1 MKAEIEVIR
10 PGLFSTIQDMGRTG
24 YLKYGVP
31 LSGVMDKY
39 AAKTG
44 NLLLQNPMNA
54 AVLEITI
61 TGPTLLFHGPA
72 KIALS
77 GADFSPEINGNSV
90 SHNSVL
96 SVEVGDELSFGR
108 RLYGCRCYLSIS
120 GGFQTEKVLGSRSWY
135 EEITTQ
141 SKLERGDKLKFDPS
155 ERQLKDTR
163 SSLKAD
169 TEYIERTD
177 VQGYPGPE
185 YHLLSEQA
193 REFLRN
199 FKFSVS
205 KNISRMAIQLSEELQ
220 NSLDPILTGPVLPGT
235 VQLTPSGRLI
245 ILMRDCQT
253 TGGYPRVLQ
262 ISEKGMDTL
271 AQKTENNEI
280 SFQF

>member
-44 NLLLQNPMNA
+44 NLLLQNPGTA
-54 AVLEITI
+54 AVLELTI

-72 KIALS
+72 GIALS
-77 GADFSPEINGNSV
+77 GADFSPRINGKSV
-90 SHNSVL
+90 PHNSVL
-96 SVEVGDELSFGR
+96 NVGIGDELSFGR
-108 RLYGCRCYLSIS
+108 RRYGCRSYLSIQ

-135 EEITTQ
+135 EEITPQ
-141 SKLERGDKLKFDPS
+141 SKLERGDKLVFHASKREVKETNS
-155 ERQLKDTR
+155 GLKI
-163 SSLKAD
+163 D
-169 TEYIERTD
+169 TEYMKSTEVR
-177 VQGYPGPE
+177 VFPGPE
-185 YHLLSEQA
+185 YHLLSDQA

-199 FKFSVS
+199 FKFRVS
-205 KNISRMAIQLSEELQ
+205 KNFNRMAIQLKEELQ
-220 NSLDPILTGPVLPGT
+220 NTLDPIITGPVLPGT
-235 VQLTPSGRLI
+235 VQLTPSGKLI

-262 ISEKGMDTL
+262 ISENGMNTL
-271 AQKTENNEI
+271 AQKTENDEVLFRI
-280 SFQF
+280 